1 MVEIAGLLRLKMVA
15 GEGSNEREDGG

>member
-15 GEGSNEREDGG
+15 GEGSNEREDEG